1 MKLKID
7 EAKTVGLNGE
17 EISAGEKLV
26 RIEDKSTREETKITR
41 ATQDALFRS
50 RGSEKYYDFV
60 LELDLDTT
68 VTYAQKIS

>member
-41 ATQDALFRS
+41 AT
-50 RGSEKYYDFV
+50 
-60 LELDLDTT
+60 
-68 VTYAQKIS
+68 